1 MRYLLIIIILTLSTL
16 MQAQVKGDRNIITE
30 TYETEDILKIEVGLY
45 ADVKVDMSAPNNY
58 IKLTADANIINLIGR
73 DIDSGRLVLDQKEWI
88 KASRDI
94 IIEIGAPSLTFI
106 QQGTHDKLLVENI
119 NTDELSVSALIG
131 SIELI
136 GQVNR
141 LNAAGESGDIDARNL
156 TAEIVDINL
165 WDSGKISL
173 AQPKVLQG
181 IVKVEG
187 LVYYDDNDT
196 QLSIKTESDGQ
207 VKERSMTRVEPKVV
221 NPEARFIDFKL
232 KNNSNKRINAYVRG
246 PKPNGKYFSYG
257 FPMRPG
263 QVRKER
269 WTVGTKVFRSN
280 ALGLRKELVEIT
292 ADDEGEIVRLY
303 GKE

>member
-1 MRYLLIIIILTLSTL
+1 

-30 TYETEDILKIEVGLY
+30 TYETEDIQKIEVGLY

-181 IVKVEG
+181 IVKEEG
-187 LVYYDDNDT
+187 IVYYDDNDT

-207 VKERSMTRVEPKVV
+207 VKERSMTRAEPKVV

-263 QVRKER
+263 QIRKER

>member
-1 MRYLLIIIILTLSTL
+1 

-181 IVKVEG
+181 IVKEEG
-187 LVYYDDNDT
+187 IVYYDDNDT

-207 VKERSMTRVEPKVV
+207 VKERSMTRAEPKVV

-263 QVRKER
+263 QIRKER